1 MAVKTRA
8 DHIRE
13 LTAKFIKL
21 VESLEPGERLS
32 IKKVAA
38 PKIAKTSDKP
48 KSASG
53 KQTGKSAKKAPRKK
67 QA

>member
-32 IKKVAA
+32 IKRVAA
-38 PKIAKTSDKP
+38 PKIPKTIDKP
-48 KSASG
+48 NSVSG
-53 KQTGKSAKKAPRKK
+53 KQTRKNAKKASRKK

>member
-1 MAVKTRA
+1 MAVKSRA

-38 PKIAKTSDKP
+38 PKIAKSIDKP
-48 KSASG
+48 SGVSG
-53 KQTGKSAKKAPRKK
+53 KRARKSAKKTRRNK